1 MKLTTNPAS
10 MRTKAAI
17 TVPPLLTMALF
28 YSREKHAHA
37 FRARLRNRW
46 ENSLA
51 SPRAS
56 AAIPAPVSSGRFALA
71 AGTAVAEAG
80 APTVAA
86 SAVASAEEEA
96 TADAGASS
104 AGPVAAAT
112 NRIAGITAM
121 ATPDIRVVRN

>member
-56 AAIPAPVSSGRFALA
+56 AAIPAPVSSGRFAPA

-80 APTVAA
+80 APTVA
-86 SAVASAEEEA
+86 ASAEEEA

-112 NRIAGITAM
+112 NRIAGITAI
-121 ATPDIRVVRN
+121 ATPDIRGVRN